1 MTSDDQLQTRIY
13 KASKMP
19 EEYSS
24 FFILDEDVIAV
35 IARDTENR
43 IQEYTG
49 ID

>member
-24 FFILDEDVIAV
+24 FFILDEDVIA
-35 IARDTENR
+35 RDTENR